1 MRVLLINKKNGL
13 YFEGPNSWTNN
24 PQTAKDFQNSRG
36 AAVFSQELCGEDVEI
51 FLDFGDDEYN
61 VSLPVEARLQYP

>member
-1 MRVLLINKKNGL
+1 MRVLLLNTKTGL
-13 YFEGPNSWTNN
+13 YFESSNSWTANA
-24 PQTAKDFQNSRG
+24 QAARDFQDSRQ
-36 AAVFSQELCGEDVEI
+36 AAVYAQELQHEDVEI